1 MLYRTQQQLPEQE
14 LSELWQ
20 EYFLNQSLAVRHRLM
35 LHYLWLVQ
43 YALSGMS
50 LPGHSILDENDFLHI
65 GIIGLYDA
73 FERFEPERGLKFD
86 TFALPRI
93 RGTILDEMRRL
104 DWLSRTARKK
114 VHDYLEVADKL
125 RSTEGRE
132 VSSEEIRKKL
142 NVTNEEFESYL
153 AAAAAALS
161 SLSMQNGKSQRS
173 DDDEYDAIQ
182 ELADP
187 DWNNVLQN
195 LAEEEQTQFISEFL
209 NKLPERKRLVMMMY
223 YYEELTFKEIGQVL
237 NVTESRICQ
246 IHGQVVHHLRLKL
259 KAFENA

>member
-1 MLYRTQQQLPEQE
+1 MLYRTQHQLPEKE
-14 LSELWQ
+14 LNGLWI
-20 EYFLNQSLAVRHRLM
+20 EYFLNHNLADRQKLM

-114 VHDYLEVADKL
+114 VHDYLDVADKL
-125 RSTEGRE
+125 RSSEGRE

-142 NVTNEEFESYL
+142 NVSQEEYETYL

-161 SLSMQNGKSQRS
+161 SLSMQNKHNVKS
-173 DDDEYDAIQ
+173 DEEEYDSIQ
-182 ELADP
+182 EIADPEWNNILQSLAD
-187 DWNNVLQN
+187 
-195 LAEEEQTQFISEFL
+195 EEQTQYITEYL
-209 NKLPERKRLVMMMY
+209 NKLPERKKLVMMMY

-246 IHGQVVHHLRLKL
+246 IHGQVVHHLRIKL
-259 KAFENA
+259 KAFANA

>member
-1 MLYRTQQQLPEQE
+1 MLYRSQQQLPEQE
-14 LSELWQ
+14 LNELWQ
-20 EYFLNQSLAVRHRLM
+20 EYFRTRSTAVRHKLT

-73 FERFEPERGLKFD
+73 FDRFEPERGLKFD

-114 VHDYLEVADKL
+114 VHDYLEVADRL

-132 VSSEEIRKKL
+132 VSSEEIRQKL
-142 NVTNEEFESYL
+142 NVTQEEYESYL

-161 SLSMQNGKSQRS
+161 SLSMQNNRNARAEEEEH
-173 DDDEYDAIQ
+173 DIIHEI
-182 ELADP
+182 ADP
-187 DWNNVLQN
+187 EWNNVLQN
-195 LAEEEQTQFISEFL
+195 LADEEQTQFISAYL
-209 NKLPERKRLVMMMY
+209 LKLPERKRLVMMMY
-223 YYEELTFKEIGQVL
+223 YFEELTFKEIGQVL
-237 NVTESRICQ
+237 NVTESRVCQ
-246 IHGQVVHHLRLKL
+246 IHGQVVHHLRLKM
-259 KAFENA
+259 KAFADA

>member
-1 MLYRTQQQLPEQE
+1 MLYRTQQQLPEHE

-20 EYFLNQSLAVRHRLM
+20 EYFLHQSLAARHKLM

-114 VHDYLEVADKL
+114 VHDYLDVADKL

-132 VSSEEIRKKL
+132 VSSEEIRIKL
-142 NVTNEEFESYL
+142 NVTHEEYESYL

-173 DDDEYDAIQ
+173 DDEEYDAIQ

-223 YYEELTFKEIGQVL
+223 YYEELTFKEIGQLL

>member
-1 MLYRTQQQLPEQE
+1 MLYRSQQQLPEKE
-14 LSELWQ
+14 LQDLWQ
-20 EYFLNQSLAVRHRLM
+20 EYIRTQSVAARHKLT

-43 YALSGMS
+43 YALSGMA

-132 VSSEEIRKKL
+132 VSSEEIRQKL
-142 NVTNEEFESYL
+142 NVTQEEYESYL

-161 SLSMQNGKSQRS
+161 SLSLQNSKNLRS
-173 DDDEYDAIQ
+173 DDEDNDIIQ
-182 ELADP
+182 EIADP
-187 DWNNVLQN
+187 EWNNILQN
-195 LAEEEQTQFISEFL
+195 LADEEQTEFITNYL
-209 NKLPERKRLVMMMY
+209 QKLPERKRLVMMMY
-223 YYEELTFKEIGQVL
+223 YFEELTFKEIGQVL
-237 NVTESRICQ
+237 NVTESRVCQ
-246 IHGQVVHHLRLKL
+246 IHGQVVHHLRLKM
-259 KAFENA
+259 KAFTNA

>member
-1 MLYRTQQQLPEQE
+1 
-14 LSELWQ
+14 
-20 EYFLNQSLAVRHRLM
+20 M

-114 VHDYLEVADKL
+114 VHDYLDVADKL

-132 VSSEEIRKKL
+132 VSSEEIRIKL
-142 NVTNEEFESYL
+142 NVTHEEYESYL

-161 SLSMQNGKSQRS
+161 SLSMQSGKSQRS
-173 DDDEYDAIQ
+173 DDEEYDAIQ